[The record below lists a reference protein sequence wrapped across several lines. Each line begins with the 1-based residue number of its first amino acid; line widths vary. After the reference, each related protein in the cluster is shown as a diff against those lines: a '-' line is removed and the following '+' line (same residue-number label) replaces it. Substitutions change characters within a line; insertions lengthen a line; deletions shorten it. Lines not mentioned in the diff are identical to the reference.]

1 MANLKEIRAR
11 ITSIS
16 STMQITSAM
25 KMVSAAKL
33 KKSTDAILMLRPY
46 SEKLQEIIE
55 NVSSTTELE
64 GVSVFTEEREVK
76 KVLYIVVT
84 SNKGLAGAFN
94 SSVIKE
100 LNNAISDAQHEVEIL
115 SVGKKVYD
123 AVRKTR
129 KVYDNQSAIFDG
141 MSFQIVSNF
150 MERVMTDYKDG
161 AFDKVYV
168 VYNKFINA
176 ATQQVQMEQLLPMAV
191 PEKEESDLP
200 SDYIFEPSAIEILS
214 VLIPKSIKTQVYKA
228 ILDSIASEHGAR
240 MTAMHK
246 ATDNA
251 EALRNDLKIF
261 YNKARQAAITNEIL
275 EIVGGAEALKNAAAE
290 SPTTIRLSA
299 DLVLSVAISVDGFSL
314 ICPCLSPFGSGSR
327 TISRLIL
334 RP

>member
-1 MANLKEIRAR
+1 MANLKEIRGR

-33 KKSTDAILMLRPY
+33 KKATDAIVMLRPY

-55 NVSSTTELE
+55 NVSSTTDLE
-64 GVSVFTEEREVK
+64 GISTFTEEREVQ
-76 KVLYIVVT
+76 KVLFIVVT

-100 LNNAISDAQHEVEIL
+100 LNSALSNTPHEVEIL
-115 SVGKKVYD
+115 AVGKKVFD

-129 KVYDNQSAIFDG
+129 TVYDNQSAIFDG
-141 MSFQIVSNF
+141 MSFQVVSNF
-150 MERVMTDYKDG
+150 MENVMRDYREGK
-161 AFDKVYV
+161 FDKVFV

-176 ATQQVQMEQLLPMAV
+176 ATQEVQLEQVLPIKMA
-191 PEKEESDLP
+191 EKEGSANT
-200 SDYIFEPSAIEILS
+200 DYLFEPNAADILN

-275 EIVGGAEALKNAAAE
+275 EIVSGAEALKN
-290 SPTTIRLSA
+290 S
-299 DLVLSVAISVDGFSL
+299 
-314 ICPCLSPFGSGSR
+314 
-327 TISRLIL
+327 
-334 RP
+334 